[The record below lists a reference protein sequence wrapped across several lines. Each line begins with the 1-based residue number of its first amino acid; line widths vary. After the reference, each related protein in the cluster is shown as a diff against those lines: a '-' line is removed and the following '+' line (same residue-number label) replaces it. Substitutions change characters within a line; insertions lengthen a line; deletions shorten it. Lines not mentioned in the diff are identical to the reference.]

1 MIREFRANGGRVS
14 GRREEYSLLLL
25 HHTGAKPGVTR
36 ANPVAYLGDAG
47 RYVIFAA
54 IGGAPS
60 SRLVP
65 QPQGAAAH
73 ENRGGSETIDVVV
86 AEATSEERERLF
98 ALQAARY
105 RELADSARKDPSGLP
120 GNRPYAHRERMSS
133 LGHERTQ
140 RQAAGHGPSPDV
152 KQRTS
157 PKPQLA
163 GRIAR

>member
-1 MIREFRANGGRVS
+1 MIREFPANGGRVS

-86 AEATSEERERLF
+86 AEATSR
-98 ALQAARY
+98 
-105 RELADSARKDPSGLP
+105 SASVSSRSKPRDTGNLP
-120 GNRPYAHRERMSS
+120 TLLEKTRRVFPVIVLTPTGSA
-133 LGHERTQ
+133 
-140 RQAAGHGPSPDV
+140 
-152 KQRTS
+152 
-157 PKPQLA
+157 
-163 GRIAR
+163 